1 MQKKINILLVFLVV
15 FGILFTGLLQNNMSK
30 TSYIEDVQERLIST
44 VKVMKEG
51 ASNYDKVKTSEGLG
65 YLKRAA
71 ESGGVRVTLIHSD
84 GLVAFDSERDWTKME
99 NHKLRPEI
107 QVAFKG
113 KIGVSQRYSSTV
125 GMDMYYVA
133 TLFEHEDDT
142 YVLRVALPL
151 SKIADANRRTLIDV
165 ALVSLVG
172 ILLSIGIGGE
182 VSKRIT
188 RPIKDLTAITKRV
201 ANGHYDERI
210 YIRTGDEMGELA
222 HNFNVMSDEVNKQI
236 QEINDRN
243 IKTNAILSSMINGV
257 IAVDNNKN
265 VMFVNSSAE
274 QMFNFKESD
283 IVGKH
288 ILKVL
293 RNNALDEQIHHMIS
307 NNIMMRVELEVDE
320 PEKRIFNLYSNP
332 IVSSEVGNEK
342 IGVVIIVQD
351 VTEMKK
357 LENMRKDFV
366 ANVSHE
372 LKTPLTSIK
381 GFVETLLDGAAEQE
395 AVREK
400 FLGIIDV
407 EVERLNSLIE
417 DLLALSE
424 IEKNET
430 AAGVDEI
437 NICHSTRNIMEMLSE
452 VAKSRDINLL
462 YNCDEDLPLLLGNEG
477 WFKQMMVN
485 LVDNAIKYT
494 NEGGQVRVNV
504 LHEEDNI
511 KLTIKDNGVGIS
523 EEHLDRLFERFY
535 RVDKARSRSIGGT
548 GLGLAIVKHVVKSFD
563 GTINV
568 KSEFEQGTEFT
579 VLLPLKDNLIK

>member
-1 MQKKINILLVFLVV
+1 MQRKINLLLVFLVI
-15 FGILFTGLLQNNMSK
+15 FGILFTALLQNNMSK
-30 TSYIEDVQERLIST
+30 VSYVEDVKERLISS
-44 VKVMKEG
+44 VKLMREG
-51 ASNYDKVKTSEGLG
+51 ANNYEEITSEKGLT
-65 YLKRAA
+65 YLEKAA
-71 ESGGVRVTLIHSD
+71 ESGGVRVTLIQND
-84 GLVAFDSERDWTKME
+84 GSVSYDSGRDWSQME
-99 NHKLRPEI
+99 NHKDRPE
-107 QVAFKG
+107 VKLALEG
-113 KIGVSQRYSSTV
+113 KIGISQRYSSTI

-133 TLFEHEDDT
+133 VLFENVGNE
-142 YVLRVALPL
+142 YVLRVSLPL
-151 SKIADANRRTLIDV
+151 AKIAEANRRTLIDI

-172 ILLSIGIGGE
+172 ILLSIGVGGQ
-182 VSKRIT
+182 VSQRIT

-210 YIRTGDEMGELA
+210 YIKSGDEMGELA
-222 HNFNVMSDEVNKQI
+222 HNFNVMSDEINKRI
-236 QEINDRN
+236 MEIKDRHV
-243 IKTNAILSSMINGV
+243 KTNAILSSMINGV

-293 RNNALDEQIHHMIS
+293 RNNKLDDQIHNMIS
-307 NNIMMRVELEVDE
+307 NNILMRIEIEVDE
-320 PEKRIFNLYSNP
+320 PERRIFNLYSNP
-332 IVSSEVGNEK
+332 IVSSEFGNEK
-342 IGVVIIVQD
+342 IGVVIIIQD

-381 GFVETLLDGAAEQE
+381 GFVETLLDGAADQSE
-395 AVREK
+395 VREK

-417 DLLALSE
+417 DLLVLSE

-430 AAGVDEI
+430 VANPEEI
-437 NICHSTRNIMEMLSE
+437 NIFHSTQNIMEMLSE
-452 VAKSRDINLL
+452 VAKAKGISLL
-462 YNCDEDLPLLLGNEG
+462 YNCGDVLPTLSGSEG
-477 WFKQMMVN
+477 WFKQMVVN
-485 LVDNAIKYT
+485 LVDNAIKYS
-494 NEGGQVRVNV
+494 NEDGEVRVNIT
-504 LHEEDNI
+504 HEEDKI
-511 KLTIKDNGVGIS
+511 RLSVKDKGVGIS

-548 GLGLAIVKHVVKSFD
+548 GLGLAIVKHVVISFG
-563 GTINV
+563 GTIDV
-568 KSEFEQGTEFT
+568 KSELGEGTEFI
-579 VLLPLKDNLIK
+579 VKLPLEEEK

>member
-1 MQKKINILLVFLVV
+1 MQNKINMLLIFLVV

-30 TSYIEDVQERLIST
+30 ASYVEDVQERLISS
-44 VKVMKEG
+44 VKLMREG
-51 ASNYDKVKTSEGLG
+51 AKNYDDITSENGL
-65 YLKRAA
+65 LFLEKAS
-71 ESGGVRVTLIHSD
+71 ESGSVRVTLIQD
-84 GLVAFDSERDWTKME
+84 NGLVAYDSERDWLQME
-99 NHKLRPEI
+99 NHKDRPEI
-107 QVAFKG
+107 MLAYEG
-113 KIGVSQRYSSTV
+113 KIGISKRYSSTI

-133 TLFEHEDDT
+133 ISYNNAGND

-151 SKIADANRRTLIDV
+151 SKIAEANKRTLIDI

-172 ILLSIGIGGE
+172 ILLSIGIGGR
-182 VSKRIT
+182 VSQKIT

-201 ANGHYDERI
+201 AGGHYDERI
-210 YIRTGDEMGELA
+210 YIRSGDEMGELA
-222 HNFNVMSDEVNKQI
+222 HNFNVMSDEVNKKI
-236 QEINDRN
+236 MEIKERN
-243 IKTNAILSSMINGV
+243 VKTNAILSSMINGV

-293 RNNALDEQIHHMIS
+293 RNNKLDDQIHNMIS
-307 NNIMMRVELEVDE
+307 NNIMMRIELEVDE

-342 IGVVIIVQD
+342 IGVVIIIQD

-381 GFVETLLDGAAEQE
+381 GFVETLLDGAAEQSV
-395 AVREK
+395 VRDK

-417 DLLALSE
+417 DLLVLSE

-430 AAGVDEI
+430 VANYEEI
-437 NICHSTRNIMEMLSE
+437 NILHSTKNIMEMLNG
-452 VAKSRDINLL
+452 VAKARDISLMFH
-462 YNCDEDLPLLLGNEG
+462 CEESLPTLLGSEG
-477 WFKQMMVN
+477 WFKQMVVN

-494 NEGGQVRVNV
+494 NEGGEVRVH
-504 LHEEDNI
+504 LSKEDEHI
-511 KLTIKDNGVGIS
+511 RLSVKDNGVGIS

-548 GLGLAIVKHVVKSFD
+548 GLGLAIVKHVVISFGGIID
-563 GTINV
+563 V
-568 KSEFEQGTEFT
+568 KSKEGQGTEFI
-579 VLLPLKDNLIK
+579 VLLPLENKE

>member
-1 MQKKINILLVFLVV
+1 MQKKINMLLVFLVV
-15 FGILFTGLLQNNMSK
+15 FGIMFTGLLQNNMSK
-30 TSYIEDVQERLIST
+30 SSYIDDVQERLIST
-44 VKVMKEG
+44 VKLIKEG
-51 ASNYDKVKTSEGLG
+51 ASNYEVVETEEGLD
-65 YLKRAA
+65 YLKRSAS
-71 ESGGVRVTLIHSD
+71 SGGVRVTLIHSS
-84 GLVAFDSERDWTKME
+84 GLVAFDSEKDWRQME
-99 NHKLRPEI
+99 NHKTRPE
-107 QVAFKG
+107 VVLAFEG
-113 KIGVSQRYSSTV
+113 KIGISQRYSSTI

-133 TLFEHEDDT
+133 SAFENAGET
-142 YVLRVALPL
+142 YVMRVALPL
-151 SKIADANRRTLIDV
+151 SKIAQANRRTLIDV
-165 ALVSLVG
+165 VIVSIVG
-172 ILLSIGIGGE
+172 ILLSLGIGGE

-257 IAVDNNKN
+257 IAVDNSKN
-265 VMFVNSSAE
+265 IMFVNSSAE

-293 RNNALDEQIHHMIS
+293 RNNALDEQIHHMIRH
-307 NNIMMRVELEVDE
+307 NIMMRVEIEVEE

-395 AVREK
+395 PVREK

-430 AAGVDEI
+430 AANAEEI
-437 NICHSTRNIMEMLSE
+437 NIYHSTRNIMDMLGE
-452 VAKSRDINLL
+452 VAKSREISLL
-462 YNCDEDLPLLLGNEG
+462 YNCQNELPLLLGNEG

-494 NEGGQVRVNV
+494 NEGGEVRVNV
-504 LHEEDNI
+504 VHEGDDI
-511 KLTIKDNGVGIS
+511 KLTVKDNGVGIS

-548 GLGLAIVKHVVKSFD
+548 GLGLAIVKHVVKSFN
-563 GTINV
+563 GTIDV
-568 KSEFEQGTEFT
+568 KSEFGIGTEFT
-579 VLLPLKDNLIK
+579 VLLPIK